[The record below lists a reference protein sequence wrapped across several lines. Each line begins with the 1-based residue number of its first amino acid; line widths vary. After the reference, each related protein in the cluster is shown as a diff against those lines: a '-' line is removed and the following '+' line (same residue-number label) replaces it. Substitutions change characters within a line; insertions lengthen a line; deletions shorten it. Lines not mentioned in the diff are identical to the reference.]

1 MGKRKHKKGKAP
13 GNRGRSPQT
22 NREVK
27 PEPFQPE
34 VLKSSAVTKA
44 GAVILALF
52 FLPIAAFLLF
62 FSFEMPFSFKSLFV
76 HLWGIV
82 ITLSLGH
89 TFLHMWCYQLIRTE
103 KSIIK
108 KGLFTRRE
116 FPLSEMR
123 GYEIYG
129 KERYSRIVTKSG
141 DRIASPY
148 NRSFER
154 IVGELKLRPICENRD
169 LKQAPLVKWGTALAI
184 VPLFPSLFMTMHLQQ
199 LSHLIQFLTL
209 IYPLLLYI
217 IYTLLFTHKKID
229 EEQLQLVTGT
239 ALLFGGMSW
248 VALAFNNDPNFSSL
262 ELMPAGTLF
271 TVLFGLLIY
280 KTVPR
285 ARLKMRESVYLVWL
299 LGVVGFPLADLANQV
314 LDSSKPQEFLCYV
327 DEKWHTNGKGA
338 TANIRLSSS
347 ELNLNREAFSIHF
360 NDYNRVR
367 EKSSI
372 VIYRYRGRFGTPW
385 FSLKKR

>member
-1 MGKRKHKKGKAP
+1 MGKKKHKKGKAP

-34 VLKSSAVTKA
+34 VLKPSAVTKA

-62 FSFEMPFSFKSLFV
+62 FSFEMPFSLQSLFV

-141 DRIASPY
+141 DRITSPY

-154 IVGELKLRPICENRD
+154 IVGELKLRPICENSD
-169 LKQAPLVKWGTALAI
+169 LKQAPLVKWGTGLAI
-184 VPLFPSLFMTMHLQQ
+184 VPLFPSLFMTMHLLQ
-199 LSHLIQFLTL
+199 LPHFIQFLTL

-217 IYTLLFTHKKID
+217 IYTQLFSCNKID

-271 TVLFGLLIY
+271 TVLFGLFIY

-285 ARLKMRESVYLVWL
+285 ARLKMRESVNLVWL

-327 DEKWHTNGKGA
+327 DEKWHTSGKGA

-347 ELNLNREAFSIHF
+347 ELNLNREEFSIHF